1 MLARS
6 LRIVKICARVTDKG
20 LYPLTVCLY
29 PRPELVHGDG
39 LGSVDVHDREVFPL
53 KQIGKLR
60 LEVLGVHE
68 VARHDGLFLI
78 FIGVKRGYALL
89 GRAVLLV
96 REALFLKLVKHSV
109 PRQEQGRSV
118 AYHEVF
124 RRYENALGRKI
135 VYLAAK
141 VLAVER
147 NAVAEHIHNALAEHA
162 RRQQMQCKLAELVY
176 DGVACV
182 AAALKSHDDII
193 FFREQVDHAALALV
207 APVDAYN
214 CTV

>member
-1 MLARS
+1 M
-6 LRIVKICARVTDKG
+6 
-20 LYPLTVCLY
+20 
-29 PRPELVHGDG
+29 
-39 LGSVDVHDREVFPL
+39 
-53 KQIGKLR
+53 
-60 LEVLGVHE
+60 HE

-118 AYHEVF
+118 AYHEVI

-162 RRQQMQCKLAELVY
+162 RRQQMQRKLAELVY

-182 AAALKSHDDII
+182 AASLKSHDDII

>member
-1 MLARS
+1 M
-6 LRIVKICARVTDKG
+6 
-20 LYPLTVCLY
+20 
-29 PRPELVHGDG
+29 
-39 LGSVDVHDREVFPL
+39 
-53 KQIGKLR
+53 
-60 LEVLGVHE
+60 HE

-78 FIGVKRGYALL
+78 FIGIKRGYALL

-118 AYHEVF
+118 AYHEVI

-162 RRQQMQCKLAELVY
+162 RRQQMQRKLAKLVY
-176 DGVACV
+176 DGVAGV

-193 FFREQVDHAALALV
+193 IFREQVDHAALALV